1 MRILYFDCFSGISG
15 DMALGALLDLG
26 IDVEAWKKELDKLSL
41 DKFEVRT
48 TKRRKGILEGTDV
61 EVISHDS
68 TTHRNLSQIL
78 EILEKSSLPPSVKQ
92 LSQKMFLKLGEAESR
107 VHGIPLSEVH
117 FHEIGAI
124 DTIIDIVGTAI
135 ALELLKIDLV
145 YSSPLP
151 LGEGFIEFSH
161 GTIPVPAPATLELL
175 KGIPVYS
182 QGVKGELVT
191 PTGAVIVSTLA
202 KDFGPLPLLKIEKV
216 GYGVG
221 KHDYGPLNWLRVF
234 LGEACFEFEEDKNV
248 VIEANIDD
256 MNPQVYEY
264 LQEKLFQKGALDV
277 TMIPII
283 MKKSRPG
290 ILLSVLAR
298 PERERE
304 IIDVI
309 FREST
314 SIGVRTY
321 QVEKRMAK
329 REIQEIESPWG
340 KVRVKVSRYQEM
352 VQITPEYEDCK
363 RIAQREGIPLKAVIR
378 EIERLSQEIFPES
391 NFE

>member
-26 IDVEAWKKELDKLSL
+26 IDVETWKKELDKLSL

-68 TTHRNLSQIL
+68 TTHRNLSRIL

-202 KDFGPLPLLKIEKV
+202 EDFGPLPLLKIEKV
-216 GYGVG
+216 GYGIG

-234 LGEACFEFEEDKNV
+234 LGETCFEFEEDKNV
-248 VIEANIDD
+248 VVEANIDD

-277 TMIPII
+277 TMTPII

>member
-26 IDVEAWKKELDKLSL
+26 IDVETWKKELDKLSL

-68 TTHRNLSQIL
+68 TTHRNLSRIL
-78 EILEKSSLPPSVKQ
+78 EILERSSLPPSVKQ

-175 KGIPVYS
+175 KGIPIYS

-234 LGEACFEFEEDKNV
+234 LGETCFEFEEDKNV
-248 VIEANIDD
+248 VVEANIDD

-277 TMIPII
+277 TMTPII

-391 NFE
+391 NPE

>member
-26 IDVEAWKKELDKLSL
+26 IDVETWKKELDKLSL

-68 TTHRNLSQIL
+68 TTHRNLSRIL

-202 KDFGPLPLLKIEKV
+202 EDFGPLPLLKIEKV
-216 GYGVG
+216 GYGIG

-234 LGEACFEFEEDKNV
+234 LGETCFEFEEDKNV
-248 VIEANIDD
+248 VVEANIDD

-277 TMIPII
+277 TMTPII

-391 NFE
+391 NSE

>member
-26 IDVEAWKKELDKLSL
+26 IDVETWKKELDKLSL

-68 TTHRNLSQIL
+68 TTHRNLSRIL
-78 EILEKSSLPPSVKQ
+78 EILERSSLPPSVKQ

-175 KGIPVYS
+175 KGIPIYS

-216 GYGVG
+216 GYGIG

-234 LGEACFEFEEDKNV
+234 LGETCFEFEEDKNV
-248 VIEANIDD
+248 VVEANIDD

-277 TMIPII
+277 TMTPII

-391 NFE
+391 NPE

>member
-26 IDVEAWKKELDKLSL
+26 IDVETWKKELDKLSL

-68 TTHRNLSQIL
+68 TTHRNLSRIL
-78 EILEKSSLPPSVKQ
+78 EILEKSSLSPSVKQ

-234 LGEACFEFEEDKNV
+234 LGETCFEFEEDKNV
-248 VIEANIDD
+248 VVEANIDD

-277 TMIPII
+277 TMTPII

-391 NFE
+391 NPE

>member
-26 IDVEAWKKELDKLSL
+26 IDVETWKKELDKLSL

-68 TTHRNLSQIL
+68 TTHRNLSRIL
-78 EILEKSSLPPSVKQ
+78 EILERSSLPPSVKQ

-234 LGEACFEFEEDKNV
+234 LGETCFEFEEDKNV
-248 VIEANIDD
+248 VVEANIDD

-277 TMIPII
+277 TMTPII

>member
-26 IDVEAWKKELDKLSL
+26 IDVETWKKELDKLSL

-68 TTHRNLSQIL
+68 TTHRNLSRIL
-78 EILEKSSLPPSVKQ
+78 EILEKSSLSPSVKQ

-161 GTIPVPAPATLELL
+161 GTIPAPAPATLELL

-191 PTGAVIVSTLA
+191 PTGAVIVTTLA

-234 LGEACFEFEEDKNV
+234 LGETCFEFEEDKNV
-248 VIEANIDD
+248 VVEANIDD

-277 TMIPII
+277 TMTPII

>member
-26 IDVEAWKKELDKLSL
+26 IDVETWKKELDKLSL

-68 TTHRNLSQIL
+68 TTHRNLSRIL

-234 LGEACFEFEEDKNV
+234 LGETCFEFEEDKNV
-248 VIEANIDD
+248 VVEANIDD

-277 TMIPII
+277 TMTPII